1 MMFDKNGEEKE
12 EKAEEEEDDEEDRKE
27 QWANF
32 LVEELARHSKSHTV
46 TLSLFGCT
54 STGLTR
60 HMFPWFA
67 ISHSDT
73 WSPLEMSW
81 LVLVQ
86 LGTSN
91 SCLRGGIL
99 S

>member
-46 TLSLFGCT
+46 TLSLF
-54 STGLTR
+54 
-60 HMFPWFA
+60 
-67 ISHSDT
+67 
-73 WSPLEMSW
+73 
-81 LVLVQ
+81 VLPQ
-86 LGTSN
+86 D
-91 SCLRGGIL
+91 
-99 S
+99 